1 MSKILNRPMFRGG
14 GKVSSYGNGITTGLA
29 DGGMASKRGLVDGP
43 GGYAGEIDRYDPKY
57 RMYSSG
63 KDSLGRP
70 IYTGQSIKQG
80 VREGQV
86 IPQFTKDLDSV
97 GLGAINLGKEYGYD
111 YLKTIPDRLSNYFTG
126 TDKPIDAS
134 IPMTMD
140 EYQQMK
146 NEALDDEVISILG
159 VDTKIKNKEKSTAE
173 KLSEQQILERS
184 SELSKLL
191 IDQASD
197 EDYRIEDDVNVTEE
211 KLKEMNDERDKESRT
226 LSNQMYED
234 LGLTGKG
241 GSGTGTGE
249 NLTDKERV
257 EKSKKLYKELLSGD
271 KSARI
276 ADLSDWALSLFEKS
290 TKEGATVKSMLGEVA
305 GEISKKPSRS
315 ENLDR
320 DASKLA
326 IQDLM
331 MERKSKSDA
340 AAFKDKTMFQL
351 ENAAAIKGR
360 KGSFEEILEVTSKGG
375 KRKNNSNIA
384 AAIGLKYGSGAWTG
398 ILKAGESPPTDGIFI
413 QENENGSKLV
423 IRVVEGAIDVLHTV
437 V

>member
-1 MSKILNRPMFRGG
+1 MSKILRRPMFRGG
-14 GKVSSYGNGITTGLA
+14 GKVSSYGNGIASGLA

-43 GGYAGEIDRYDPKY
+43 GGYNGEIDRYDPKY

-80 VREGQV
+80 VRAGQV
-86 IPQFTKDLDSV
+86 IPQLQKDVDSLR
-97 GLGAINLGKEYGYD
+97 LGAINYSNP
-111 YLKTIPDRLSNYFTG
+111 IVNYFQNLIPRAKNYATG
-126 TDKPIDAS
+126 TDLPLSESKT
-134 IPMTMD
+134 MTMD
-140 EYQQMK
+140 ELMK
-146 NEALDDEVISILG
+146 EDEENRTVDILG
-159 VDTKIKNKEKSTAE
+159 VETDLGPKYTEKSTGE

-184 SELSKLL
+184 SDLSKLL

-384 AAIGLKYGSGAWTG
+384 AALGLKYGSDKFAGV
-398 ILKAGESPPTDGIFI
+398 LKAGEAPTIDGIYI

-423 IRVVEGAIDVLHTV
+423 IAVEEGAIDVLHTII
-437 V
+437 

>member
-14 GKVSSYGNGITTGLA
+14 GKVSSYGNGIASGLA

-43 GGYAGEIDRYDPKY
+43 GGYSGEFTRFRD
-57 RMYSSG
+57 YSLSNPG
-63 KDSLGRP
+63 SP
-70 IYTGQSIKQG
+70 VYTGGSIKAG
-80 VREGQV
+80 LSGSSTPFAKVR
-86 IPQFTKDLDSV
+86 DNV
-97 GLGAINLGKEYGYD
+97 GLAGTNIFNKYIGNTLENIPNRFGNFFYGEDNAIEPN
-111 YLKTIPDRLSNYFTG
+111 
-126 TDKPIDAS
+126 ID
-134 IPMTMD
+134 MTMD
-140 EYQQMK
+140 QYRDSLPSQTTSGFDFVDNLLGFGKKDSPKRYKSDDPRLMK
-146 NEALDDEVISILG
+146 EA
-159 VDTKIKNKEKSTAE
+159 TR
-173 KLSEQQILERS
+173 LSQ
-184 SELSKLL
+184 LL
-191 IDQASD
+191 IPQKS
-197 EDYRIEDDVNVTEE
+197 EDDYYIEDDISVSE
-211 KLKEMNDERDKESRT
+211 DERMKDTSDRNKESRT
-226 LSNQMYED
+226 LTNQMYED
-234 LGLTGKG
+234 LGLEGKG

-249 NLTDKERV
+249 KLTDKERV

>member
-1 MSKILNRPMFRGG
+1 MSRILNRPMFRGG
-14 GKVSSYGNGITTGLA
+14 GKVSSYGNGIATGLA

-63 KDSLGRP
+63 KDNLGRP
-70 IYTGQSIKQG
+70 IYTGESIKQG
-80 VREGQV
+80 VRSNQV
-86 IPQFTKDLDSV
+86 IPQFTKDIDNV
-97 GLGAINLGKEYGYD
+97 GLAAVNFGKEYGID
-111 YLKTIPDRLSNYFTG
+111 YLKSIPERMSNYFTG
-126 TDKPIDAS
+126 TDLPIDEGT
-134 IPMTMD
+134 PLTLD
-140 EYQQMK
+140 EYQKMK
-146 NEALDDEVISILG
+146 QNYQEKELKAFGIEP
-159 VDTKIKNKEKSTAE
+159 EKSTAE
-173 KLSEQQILERS
+173 KLSEKEILNRS
-184 SELSKLL
+184 SELSNLL
-191 IDQASD
+191 IDQAYD
-197 EDYRIEDDVNVTEE
+197 EDYRIEDDTFITEE
-211 KLKEMNDERDKESRT
+211 DKEIDKVARDKESRT

-249 NLTDKERV
+249 KLTDKERV

-360 KGSFEEILEVTSKGG
+360 KGSFEELLEVTSKGG

-384 AAIGLKYGSGAWTG
+384 AAVGLKYGSDKFSGV
-398 ILKAGESPPTDGIFI
+398 LKAGEKPTIDGIYI

-423 IRVVEGAIDVLHTV
+423 IAVVEGAIDVLHTII
-437 V
+437 

>member
-1 MSKILNRPMFRGG
+1 MSRILRRPMFRGG
-14 GKVSSYGNGITTGLA
+14 GKVSSYGTGIASGLA
-29 DGGMASKRGLVDGP
+29 DGGMADKRGLVDGP

-80 VREGQV
+80 VRENRF
-86 IPQFTKDLDSV
+86 IPQAEQDMDSV
-97 GLGAINLGKEYGYD
+97 GLGAINLA
-111 YLKTIPDRLSNYFTG
+111 
-126 TDKPIDAS
+126 KPITNYIKNAIPNLLNYS
-134 IPMTMD
+134 LGSELPLSKNVPMTMD
-140 EYQQMK
+140 EYKSQRTGEDRLY
-146 NEALDDEVISILG
+146 EAIDEMDG
-159 VDTKIKNKEKSTAE
+159 VQKSTAE

-197 EDYRIEDDVNVTEE
+197 EDYRIEDDTFITEE
-211 KLKEMNDERDKESRT
+211 DKEIDKVARDKESRT

-249 NLTDKERV
+249 KLTDKERV

-326 IQDLM
+326 IQELM

-340 AAFKDKTMFQL
+340 AAFKDRTMFQL